1 MKFSKFLI
9 GLTLAAASALFAVS
23 CSEDE
28 PEKGQTSEGIKVE
41 MTLPAS
47 VELTKGEACTLSMNS
62 GSVVYTSDVV
72 QLQDSN
78 GKLIDCTI
86 SSVTS
91 DSFTFVLPDS
101 FVEGTYRI
109 YIKRGSERK
118 LLGSLIIK
126 IVTDK
131 WEIEN
136 GTTVYGTVTSA
147 EGPVAGVVISDGVD
161 FAVSNELGRYELK
174 SKKALGYVFMSVP
187 SGYEPKTS
195 GILPINY
202 FALNAAGT
210 VPENV
215 NFSLVKANQSN
226 YRVLFFGD
234 MHLAN
239 RTDDVKQFANFA
251 NDVNTNGK
259 SGKTYAITLGDMT
272 WDIYWYDNNFQF
284 AQYLD
289 LMNRSFS
296 NLTVYHTI
304 GNHDNDYKATNNFSA
319 KNPFIL
325 SIAPNY
331 YSFNI
336 GEVHYVVLDDIDC
349 SSYDGTTSRN
359 YTEKIFVPQLQWLA
373 KDLSYVDKSTP
384 VVLMMHAP
392 AFYPNGASSFRNNL
406 SNVTEL
412 LPIIKDYKVHIV
424 TGHTHKNFNVTA
436 EHSVLKNYPDIME
449 HNVTAVCGDWWWSGK
464 CTPGALMAPDGS
476 PAGYAIWDVS
486 GKNFNW
492 IYKGTGLDQNIQ
504 FRTYDL
510 NNVSFSLSDVPGIG
524 GEAATS
530 FAKYCAA
537 YPASKDNK
545 VLINV
550 WNYDPE
556 WTITVTTE
564 SGETLTPKAVQ
575 AYDPLHIKAMSVKR
589 YTSTKTT
596 TPNFVTQNFCHFFE
610 VTAPNADTDLTIT
623 VKDRFG
629 RTFTEKMER
638 PKAFEISSYTW

>member
-28 PEKGQTSEGIKVE
+28 PEKGQTSEGIKVG
-41 MTLPAS
+41 MTLPS
-47 VELTKGEACTLSMNS
+47 TVEVVKGEPCTLSMGS
-62 GSVVYTSDVV
+62 GSVIYTTDLI
-72 QLQDSN
+72 QLQDGS
-78 GKLIDCTI
+78 GTLINCGI
-86 SSVTS
+86 SSVNA
-91 DSFTFVLPDS
+91 DSFSFMLPDGLA
-101 FVEGTYRI
+101 EGSYRV
-109 YIKRGSERK
+109 YLKRGSERK
-118 LLGSLIIK
+118 LLGTMTIK
-126 IVTDK
+126 IIVDK
-131 WEIEN
+131 WELQD
-136 GTTVYGTVTSA
+136 GTTVYGTVSTA

-161 FAVSNELGRYELK
+161 FAVSNDLGRYELK

-187 SGYEPKTS
+187 SGYDPKTT

-202 FALNAAGT
+202 HPLSAAST
-210 VPENV
+210 VAENV

-234 MHLAN
+234 MHLAKRN
-239 RTDDVKQFANFA
+239 DDVNQFNKFA
-251 NDVNTNGK
+251 SDVNANGK
-259 SGKTYAITLGDMT
+259 AGKTYVITLGDMT

-289 LMNRSFS
+289 LMNKSFKD
-296 NLTVYHTI
+296 LTVYHTI

-319 KNPFIL
+319 KNPFVL

-336 GEVHYVVLDDIDC
+336 GDVHYVVLDDIDC
-349 SSYDGTTSRN
+349 SDYDGTTSRI
-359 YTEKIFVPQLQWLA
+359 YSEKVLSDQLQWLV

-384 VVLMMHAP
+384 VILTMHAP
-392 AFYPNGASSFRNNL
+392 AFYPLGATSFRNNL
-406 SNVTEL
+406 DNISEL
-412 LPIIKDYKVHIV
+412 LPIIKDYNVHIV
-424 TGHTHKNFNVTA
+424 TGHTHKSYNVTS
-436 EHSVLKNYPDIME
+436 EHSVLKSYPGIME

-464 CTPGALMAPDGS
+464 CTPGALTAHDGS
-476 PAGYAIWDVS
+476 PAGYAIWDIN
-486 GKNFNW
+486 GKDIKW
-492 IYKGTGLDQNIQ
+492 IYKGTNLSENIQ
-504 FRTYDL
+504 FRSYDL
-510 NNVSFSLSDVPGIG
+510 NNVSFSLTDVPGIG
-524 GEAATS
+524 GKAETE
-530 FAKYCAA
+530 FKKYCNA
-537 YPASKDNK
+537 YPERSDNK

-575 AYDPLHIKAMSVKR
+575 AYDPLHVKAMTVKR
-589 YTSTKTT
+589 FASTKTT
-596 TPNFVTQNFCHFFE
+596 VPNFITQNFCHFFE
-610 VTAPNADTDLTIT
+610 VTAPDADTDLTIT

-638 PKAFEISSYTW
+638 PKAFELSSYTW